1 MMKKQF
7 HRMKQLAAPGKAQ
20 DATDLLS
27 EDLVQ
32 VEQRVEPAKKAAQ
45 IVHKK
50 LIGCLQGQQ
59 GLDTEKRMKKLPLLS
74 LSVSMAESCKDFD
87 GDSSIRRVLEM
98 CCYIEKTLA
107 KALADFEVQVEKEVL
122 EPLNKLSEDDLPEIL
137 RNKKLFAKL
146 TTDWISAKN
155 RSSSGGQEEVE
166 ETWRKLEQVKD
177 IYSADLYHFAT
188 KEDDYANYFIRLL
201 ELQAQYHKKSFEILD
216 PMITELKENS
226 NITTSQVSS
235 PSLGVYGVSLATHL
249 RTSSREIA
257 LPIEECVKMLLVKGM
272 REEGLFRLAAAASVV
287 KKLKAGLDCG
297 NIDPTEFYSDP
308 HAVAG
313 ALKSYLREMPQPMM
327 TFELYNDWFKA
338 ASEKDQQKKLEG
350 FQELCCKLPRENYNN
365 LRYLVKFLAKL
376 AELQEVNKMSPS
388 NIAIVLGPNLLWP
401 QNEGET
407 LMLDMATAS
416 SVQVVKVIEPLVQ
429 FADRLFPGDVDFDIP
444 VCPSVPTAVEKAL
457 PPPQK
462 KTVEEPTVQTAP
474 PTGRGCTA
482 PDSPPKLKSSLRV
495 STSAPVIIKSGSVA
509 RRTSLWDNMN
519 QNQNQNRGEETQA
532 VQTPAPE
539 TQPPPHPAPKA
550 GEPCKGP
557 NLRCC
562 LKILQQ
568 TNPLIR
574 LLGPAAKKPANHR
587 PAITQAP
594 ACELTSKSMNQNKPQ
609 AQVNTPSQRES
620 CASKPN
626 PSLHAQASS
635 QRKAGGQKR
644 VKGGLRV
651 PNFPPPLPPQQP
663 IKEQLSSS
671 SK

>member
-7 HRMKQLAAPGKAQ
+7 NRMKLLAAAGKAQ

-32 VEQRVEPAKKAAQ
+32 VEQRVEPAKKASQ

-59 GLDTEKRMKKLPLLS
+59 GLDAEKRIKKLPLLS
-74 LSVSMAESCKDFD
+74 LSLSMAESCKDFD
-87 GDSSIRRVLEM
+87 GESSIRRVLEM

-107 KALADFEVQVEKEVL
+107 KALADFEVQLEKEVL

-201 ELQAQYHKKSFEILD
+201 ELQAQYHKRSFEILD

-226 NITTSQVSS
+226 NITTSQGNSS
-235 PSLGVYGVSLATHL
+235 SQGVYGVSLATHL
-249 RTSSREIA
+249 RTSSRQIA
-257 LPIEECVKMLLVKGM
+257 LPIEACVKMLLVKGM

-350 FQELCCKLPRENYNN
+350 FQELCCKLPPENYNN
-365 LRYLVKFLAKL
+365 LRYLVKFLTKL
-376 AELQEVNKMSPS
+376 AELHEVNKMSPS

-416 SVQVVKVIEPLVQ
+416 SVQVVKVIEPLIQ

-444 VCPSVPTAVEKAL
+444 TLPSTPTAVEKAV
-457 PPPQK
+457 PPPEE
-462 KTVEEPTVQTAP
+462 KTVEEPAVQTAP
-474 PTGRGCTA
+474 PTGRGSIA
-482 PDSPPKLKSSLRV
+482 PDSPPKSSLQV
-495 STSAPVIIKSGSVA
+495 STSAPAIIKSGSVT
-509 RRTSLWDNMN
+509 RQTSLWDNMN
-519 QNQNQNRGEETQA
+519 QNQNQNRGGETQA
-532 VQTPAPE
+532 IQTPAPE
-539 TQPPPHPAPKA
+539 TQPLPKP
-550 GEPCKGP
+550 GEPCRGP
-557 NLRCC
+557 DLRCC

-574 LLGPAAKKPANHR
+574 LLGPAAKKSANHR

-594 ACELTSKSMNQNKPQ
+594 ACEPTSKALNRIKPQ
-609 AQVNTPSQRES
+609 AQVNTPAHRES

-626 PSLHAQASS
+626 PTLQAQASP
-635 QRKAGGQKR
+635 QKAARGR
-644 VKGGLRV
+644 NRAKGGLKV

-663 IKEQLSSS
+663 IKKQV
-671 SK
+671 